1 MDRHRRGALFF
12 LSYQPHVL
20 YDLLVSS
27 RKFQVHFSYQPRALP
42 CGARATYAD
51 EVLYGCLQGAAAG
64 RALAELC
71 ESALT
76 YTTQVGI
83 GLDPEWEET
92 TEFEIADP
100 EVDKVEGTFF
110 VKCEKNG
117 NEQQLGDKQSYA
129 LGKLLKGKQTFKGLV
144 VPGGKADMMFTAL
157 DFGNEEAEE
166 EDDAFMDF
174 L

>member
-1 MDRHRRGALFF
+1 MHITACNIKKLDTKFYNIERPRCW
-12 LSYQPHVL
+12 VT
-20 YDLLVSS
+20 VSFGET
-27 RKFQVHFSYQPRALP
+27 K
-42 CGARATYAD
+42 
-51 EVLYGCLQGAAAG
+51 
-64 RALAELC
+64 
-71 ESALT
+71 
-76 YTTQVGI
+76 YTTQVGV

-92 TEFEIADP
+92 TEFTINNAE
-100 EVDKVEGTFF
+100 EDKIEAIFY

-129 LGKLLKGKQTFKGLV
+129 LNKLIKNKQTYKGLV

-157 DFGNEEAEE
+157 DFGNDEAEE

>member
-1 MDRHRRGALFF
+1 MCIRDRSH
-12 LSYQPHVL
+12 
-20 YDLLVSS
+20 
-27 RKFQVHFSYQPRALP
+27 
-42 CGARATYAD
+42 
-51 EVLYGCLQGAAAG
+51 
-64 RALAELC
+64 
-71 ESALT
+71 
-76 YTTQVGI
+76 TTQVGI
-83 GLDPEWEET
+83 GLDPTWEEDV
-92 TEFEIADP
+92 EFEVTNP
-100 EVDKVEGTFF
+100 EEQKVEGTFYI
-110 VKCEKNG
+110 KCEKNG

>member
-1 MDRHRRGALFF
+1 VHITSCNIKKLD
-12 LSYQPHVL
+12 V
-20 YDLLVSS
+20 
-27 RKFQVHFSYQPRALP
+27 KFYNIERPR
-42 CGARATYAD
+42 CWVTVNVG
-51 EVLYGCLQGAAAG
+51 EQ
-64 RALAELC
+64 
-71 ESALT
+71 T

-117 NEQQLGDKQSYA
+117 NEQQLGDMQTFA
-129 LGKLLKGKQTFKGLV
+129 LNKLLLNKQTFKGLV

-157 DFGNEEAEE
+157 DFGDEQAEE